1 MSSIR
6 MEHVSH
12 SYGEHTVL
20 HDFSMEIQD
29 GEFISVIGGSGS
41 GKSAYAEKRLLAMEA
56 EKKHYIATMRV
67 FDEEGKKRVEKHRTM
82 RREKGFLTIEKPI
95 DLGEIALDAGDAW
108 MLECV
113 SNLLANEMFTEDGI
127 RDEKETVDK
136 ILKDIGSLIEQTAD
150 GVIVSNNIF
159 EDGENYDDAMAS
171 YIKALGGINQAL
183 AAMVDEVIEVVVGIP
198 VTLKS
203 QHEESEGGQI
213 CEK

>member
-1 MSSIR
+1 MI
-6 MEHVSH
+6 V
-12 SYGEHTVL
+12 
-20 HDFSMEIQD
+20 F
-29 GEFISVIGGSGS
+29 VIGGSGS

-159 EDGENYDDAMAS
+159 EDGGNYDEAMAS
-171 YIKALGGINQAL
+171 YIKALGCINQAL
-183 AAMVDEVIEVVVGIP
+183 AAMADEVIEVVVGIP

-203 QHEESEGGQI
+203 KQEESEGGQI

>member
-1 MSSIR
+1 MI
-6 MEHVSH
+6 V
-12 SYGEHTVL
+12 
-20 HDFSMEIQD
+20 F
-29 GEFISVIGGSGS
+29 VIGGSGS

-82 RREKGFLTIEKPI
+82 RRGKGFLTIEKPI

-127 RDEKETVDK
+127 RDEKEMVDK
-136 ILKDIGSLIEQTAD
+136 ILKDIGCLIEQTAD

-183 AAMVDEVIEVVVGIP
+183 AAMADEVIEVVVGIP

-203 QHEESEGGQI
+203 QQEESEGGQI

>member
-1 MSSIR
+1 MI
-6 MEHVSH
+6 V
-12 SYGEHTVL
+12 
-20 HDFSMEIQD
+20 F
-29 GEFISVIGGSGS
+29 VIGGSGS

-67 FDEEGKKRVEKHRTM
+67 FDEEGKKRVEKHRTL

-95 DLGEIALDAGDAW
+95 DLGEIALDEGDAW

-159 EDGENYDDAMAS
+159 EDGEN
-171 YIKALGGINQAL
+171 
-183 AAMVDEVIEVVVGIP
+183 
-198 VTLKS
+198 
-203 QHEESEGGQI
+203 
-213 CEK
+213 

>member
-1 MSSIR
+1 
-6 MEHVSH
+6 
-12 SYGEHTVL
+12 
-20 HDFSMEIQD
+20 
-29 GEFISVIGGSGS
+29 
-41 GKSAYAEKRLLAMEA
+41 
-56 EKKHYIATMRV
+56 
-67 FDEEGKKRVEKHRTM
+67 
-82 RREKGFLTIEKPI
+82 
-95 DLGEIALDAGDAW
+95 

-113 SNLLANEMFTEDGI
+113 SNLLANEMFTEEGI

-183 AAMVDEVIEVVVGIP
+183 AAMADEVIEVVVGIP

-203 QHEESEGGQI
+203 QQEESEGGQI